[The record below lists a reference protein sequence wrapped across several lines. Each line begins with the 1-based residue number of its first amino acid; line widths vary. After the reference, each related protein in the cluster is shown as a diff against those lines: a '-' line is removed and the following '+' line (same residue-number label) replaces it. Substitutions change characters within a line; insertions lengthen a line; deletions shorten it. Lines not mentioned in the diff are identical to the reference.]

1 MKRFLTVFIFLFVIG
16 LPVGTVAAKSYSI
29 DEVQIRGWLDPNG
42 TMLVNELFTYSF
54 DGDFSKLTRAFP
66 AEHRPQIEGFKAFQ
80 IMDGNAKVGFVEDNQ
95 MKKLPVSLKK
105 ENWETKI
112 AQKDGAIQVMYIYYV
127 QNATV
132 SYDTYS
138 DLQLAFFQK
147 GSNHDVD
154 MKDVQISFILPEEVG
169 EKNIHGYFYA
179 SEGKEPV
186 VHSNGIQFNTP
197 VSKANTYTAARV
209 LFPSAMMTAQNKG
222 RAPVSLEEAIAGE
235 QQKVDEQ
242 AWKVAQIPALKKI
255 TIGLTV
261 FLGLIAIFVFWTT
274 SRFSGFFGSTHYVMK
289 TDPLYLNFIDQSG
302 SWFKGS
308 FLAGL
313 FSLVDKGD
321 ATVELANS
329 AERFADRPN
338 SPDKTL
344 AFHLKK
350 GKGDLQ
356 PFERKLVTWLFKG
369 RLTKEQFHLH
379 DIAGGKESKAALKKQ
394 HAFEV
399 EHSEWHEEVKD
410 LLVDSGTLSKRYS
423 FLLRLLILIVTGL
436 MSAIAFYIGS
446 ESDWAFR
453 LVLPAIFF
461 AVALFSIK
469 EKIQKWPSVLYFIA
483 LLFLVNSLDYEG
495 LAGVF
500 SWFVIIALIA
510 FYLVPGTVLSSKTA
524 FYTKMSINKFRRE
537 LKYGM
542 PDGLS
547 DDEQQQYLIR
557 AYLLKPSKKK
567 LPQVTR
573 AETATAAIAMASL
586 FALQEDP
593 LQFVHSTWGPKLV
606 KAGSSD
612 GTSFDGGG
620 YSGGG
625 GGDGGGGAGA
635 D

>member
-1 MKRFLTVFIFLFVIG
+1 MKRFLTVFLFMLIIG
-16 LPVGTVAAKSYSI
+16 LPAGTASAKSYSI
-29 DEVQIRGWLDPNG
+29 DEVQIRGWINPDG

-54 DGDFSKLTRAFP
+54 DGEFSRLKRAFP

-80 IMDGNAKVGFVEDNQ
+80 VMDGNGRVGFIDDNQ
-95 MKKLPVSLKK
+95 MKKLPVSLDK
-105 ENWETKI
+105 ENWVTKI
-112 AQKDGAIQVMYIYYV
+112 AQKDGTIQVMYIYYV
-127 QNATV
+127 QNAAV

-138 DLQLAFFQK
+138 DLQLTFFEK
-147 GSNHDVD
+147 GSNHDMD
-154 MKDVQISFILPEEVG
+154 MNDVQISFILPEEAG

-179 SEGKEPV
+179 SGGKEPV

-197 VSKANTYTAARV
+197 VSKANTYTAVRV
-209 LFPSAMMTAQNKG
+209 LFPSGMMTASNKG
-222 RAPVSLEEAIAGE
+222 KAPVSLEEAIAGE
-235 QQKVDEQ
+235 QQKMDEQ
-242 AWKVAQIPALKKI
+242 AWKVAQIPAMKKI

-261 FLGLIAIFVFWTT
+261 FLGLIALFVFWMK
-274 SRFSGFFGSTHYVMK
+274 SRLSGFFGSTDYVMK
-289 TDPLYLNFIDQSG
+289 TDPLYLSFVDHSG
-302 SWFKGS
+302 EWFKGS

-313 FSLVDKGD
+313 FSLVDKGE
-321 ATVELANS
+321 ASVELADS
-329 AERFADRPN
+329 AERFADRPD

-344 AFHLKK
+344 AFQLVK

-356 PFERKLVTWLFKG
+356 PFERTLAVWLFKG
-369 RLTKEQFHLH
+369 RLMKERFHLH
-379 DIAGGKESKAALKKQ
+379 DIAEGKESKAALRKQ
-394 HAFEV
+394 HKFEV
-399 EHSEWHEEVKD
+399 EHTEWHDEVKD
-410 LLVDSGTLSKRYS
+410 LLVESGTLSTRYS
-423 FLLRLLILIVTGL
+423 YVLRLFIVIAAGL
-436 MSAIAFYIGS
+436 MCAVAFYIGGGD
-446 ESDWAFR
+446 DWGYR

-461 AVALFSIK
+461 AVTLFSMK
-469 EKIQKWPSVLYFIA
+469 EQIQKWPSGLYFIV
-483 LLFLVNSLDYEG
+483 LLFTVNSLDYEE
-495 LAGVF
+495 LTEVF

-510 FYLVPGTVLSSKTA
+510 FYLVPKTVLSSKTA

-542 PDGLS
+542 PEGLP

-567 LPQVTR
+567 LPQVRR
-573 AETATAAIAMASL
+573 AETATAAVAMASL
-586 FALQEDP
+586 FTLREDP

-612 GTSFDGGG
+612 GTSFDGG